1 MKKNLLLVVMML
13 IFTTTIVACGKDD
26 TNKKE
31 QESVSTNV
39 QETESNSDSTE
50 IKETESKEPE
60 TKEPETKKEPVI
72 STVKEEDAVIDF
84 NGVKL
89 PVTITWEEFKVV
101 MTENNW
107 TFKDSEDNFPGKR
120 LSGNGYIY
128 TNCGPVRF
136 FFSENEAQTESVLM
150 KVVIYKDDVTSPI
163 NISGIS
169 YNISKELLSSYITP
183 IDDDYYLDEYLSVK
197 INEDQNTFSIKRTF
211 FHKR

>member
-1 MKKNLLLVVMML
+1 MKRKLLLML
-13 IFTTTIVACGKDD
+13 MLCALTTLVACGKDEE
-26 TNKKE
+26 KE
-31 QESVSTNV
+31 TVELGSIIIEEETLST
-39 QETESNSDSTE
+39 EPSKEEITTDSE
-50 IKETESKEPE
+50 IKETVEETTEKEN
-60 TKEPETKKEPVI
+60 VI
-72 STVKEEDAVIDF
+72 TTVKEEDAVIDF

-136 FFSENEAQTESVLM
+136 YFSENEAQTESVLM

-197 INEDQNTFSIKRTF
+197 INEDQNSFSIKRTF

>member
-1 MKKNLLLVVMML
+1 MKRKLLLML
-13 IFTTTIVACGKDD
+13 MLCTLTTLVACGKDEE
-26 TNKKE
+26 KE
-31 QESVSTNV
+31 TVELGSILIEEETLST
-39 QETESNSDSTE
+39 ETSKEEITTDSE
-50 IKETESKEPE
+50 IKETVEETTEKEN
-60 TKEPETKKEPVI
+60 VI
-72 STVKEEDAVIDF
+72 TTVKEEDAVIDF

-197 INEDQNTFSIKRTF
+197 INEDQNSFSIKRTF
-211 FHKR
+211 FLKR

>member
-1 MKKNLLLVVMML
+1 MNVW
-13 IFTTTIVACGKDD
+13 
-26 TNKKE
+26 KKE

-50 IKETESKEPE
+50 IKEPE

-89 PVTITWEEFKVV
+89 PVTITWEEFKVF

-120 LSGNGYIY
+120 LSGGGYIY
-128 TNCGPVRF
+128 TNCGPVDF
-136 FFSENEAQTESVLM
+136 LFNKNEDKTKSVLM
-150 KVVIYKDDVTSPI
+150 KVIYYNFEVTEPI
-163 NISGIS
+163 SISGIS
-169 YNISKELLSSYITP
+169 YNTSKELLGTYIAP
-183 IDDDYYLDEYLSVK
+183 IEDKYYLDEYLSVD
-197 INEDQNTFSIKRTF
+197 INEEEGNFIIERTHF
-211 FHKR
+211 NLR

>member
-1 MKKNLLLVVMML
+1 MKKNLLLVIMML

-60 TKEPETKKEPVI
+60 TKEPETKNEPVI
-72 STVKEEDAVIDF
+72 TTVKEEDAVIDF

-89 PVTITWEEFKVV
+89 PVTITWEDFKVF

-107 TFKDSEDNFPGKR
+107 TFKDSEDYFPGKR
-120 LSGNGYIY
+120 LSGDGYVY
-128 TNCGPVRF
+128 TNCGPVY
-136 FFSENEAQTESVLM
+136 FSFNKNEDKTKSVLM
-150 KVVIYKDDVTSPI
+150 RVVYYNFEVTGSI
-163 NISGIS
+163 SISGIS
-169 YNISKELLSSYITP
+169 YNTSKELLDAYITP
-183 IDDDYYLDEYLSVK
+183 IENKYYLDEYLSAE
-197 INEDQNTFSIKRTF
+197 INEKEGNFIIERTHF
-211 FHKR
+211 NLR

>member
-1 MKKNLLLVVMML
+1 MKKNLLLVIMML

-136 FFSENEAQTESVLM
+136 YFNDNETQTESVLM
-150 KVVIYKDDVTSPI
+150 KVVIYKDDVTKPI

-169 YNISKELLSSYITP
+169 YDTSKELLDSYITP
-183 IDDDYYLDEYLSVK
+183 IDDYYYLDEHLSVK
-197 INEDQNTFSIKRTF
+197 INEDQNSFTIKRTF
-211 FHKR
+211 FHQR